1 MRWITLWQC
10 QTGLTSSEISSM
22 AWDVY
27 LLTAWA
33 AAMAGVLIPESSTTS
48 KRFPRLS
55 IWKDFTKSFRM
66 SHKIT
71 AYECLNTDYTLWS
84 NTGRFFSPPS
94 LSHQRW
100 IVLKISLIVRMGQY
114 MHHQN
119 IPFAMTTAE
128 MFIVQLE
135 ENTMLITSNQLSTEP
150 QLIILPAMSENL
162 FRKAWRKSS
171 ISYQNEKN

>member
-1 MRWITLWQC
+1 MQMNKELRWITLWQC

-128 MFIVQLE
+128 MFIIQLE

-162 FRKAWRKSS
+162 FR
-171 ISYQNEKN
+171 

>member
-1 MRWITLWQC
+1 MQLHWCKLIKSWGESRCGSVRRGLPLARFRRWPGMCIFWLH
-10 QTGLTSSEISSM
+10 GLQRWLGYWSLNHPQPVNGFHDYQSGKISQNPS
-22 AWDVY
+22 
-27 LLTAWA
+27 
-33 AAMAGVLIPESSTTS
+33 GCLI
-48 KRFPRLS
+48 
-55 IWKDFTKSFRM
+55 KSLPMNVWILIILCDR
-66 SHKIT
+66 IPV
-71 AYECLNTDYTLWS
+71 
-84 NTGRFFSPPS
+84 GFFSPPS
-94 LSHQRW
+94 LSHQMW

-162 FRKAWRKSS
+162 FR
-171 ISYQNEKN
+171 